1 MIEISIYLRVFL
13 VLGSI
18 STAAFIL
25 KRIRQA
31 KVQIEDCI
39 FWLFF
44 AAFLLLLSIFPEV
57 ASWVSRLLEFESPIN
72 LVYLLIIFVLLVH
85 QFSMT
90 VRISHGFQAAH
101 PGAESGPERAGSGRA
116 RGRAH
121 RSARLC
127 GPRQSRFL
135 LRREEV
141 TPAV

>member
-1 MIEISIYLRVFL
+1 MIEISIYLRVLL

-18 STAAFIL
+18 FTAAFIL

-90 VRISHGFQAAH
+90 VRISQMDFKLRTLAQKVALNERDQEEHEAAH
-101 PGAESGPERAGSGRA
+101 TAQPGPAAPDKADSPSGEMR
-116 RGRAH
+116 
-121 RSARLC
+121 
-127 GPRQSRFL
+127 
-135 LRREEV
+135 
-141 TPAV
+141 

>member
-1 MIEISIYLRVFL
+1 MIEISIYLRVLL

-57 ASWVSRLLEFESPIN
+57 ASWVSRLLEFESPIGVSAHH
-72 LVYLLIIFVLLVH
+72 LCAAGAPVFHDRAH
-85 QFSMT
+85 QPD
-90 VRISHGFQAAH
+90 GFQAAH
-101 PGAESGPERAGSGRA
+101 SGAESGPERAGSGRA
-116 RGRAH
+116 
-121 RSARLC
+121 
-127 GPRQSRFL
+127 
-135 LRREEV
+135 
-141 TPAV
+141 

>member
-1 MIEISIYLRVFL
+1 MIEISIYLRVLL

-57 ASWVSRLLEFESPIN
+57 ASWVSRLLEFESPITP
-72 LVYLLIIFVLLVH
+72 
-85 QFSMT
+85 M
-90 VRISHGFQAAH
+90 ISQNRRFYN
-101 PGAESGPERAGSGRA
+101 ERNFDRTG
-116 RGRAH
+116 
-121 RSARLC
+121 
-127 GPRQSRFL
+127 
-135 LRREEV
+135 
-141 TPAV
+141 

>member
-1 MIEISIYLRVFL
+1 MIEISIYLRVLL

-25 KRIRQA
+25 KRIQQA

-90 VRISHGFQAAH
+90 VRISQMDFKLRTLAQKVALNERDQEEHEAAH
-101 PGAESGPERAGSGRA
+101 TAQPGSAAPDKADSPSGETR
-116 RGRAH
+116 
-121 RSARLC
+121 
-127 GPRQSRFL
+127 
-135 LRREEV
+135 
-141 TPAV
+141 

>member
-1 MIEISIYLRVFL
+1 MIEISIYLRVLL

-57 ASWVSRLLEFESPIN
+57 ASWISRLLEFESPIN

-90 VRISHGFQAAH
+90 VRISQMDFKLRTLAQKVALNERDQEEHEAAH
-101 PGAESGPERAGSGRA
+101 TAQPG
-116 RGRAH
+116 
-121 RSARLC
+121 SAAL
-127 GPRQSRFL
+127 GKADFSS
-135 LRREEV
+135 EEKK
-141 TPAV
+141 